1 MQAYEVHKTHG
12 GVRDCGRF
20 FLDLVGQFHRD
31 SVTVD
36 WHDRPRPIGRAVQ
49 ELIDAT
55 WDKQTRKA
63 HQTDRK
69 LFNGRLCRLIDCAS
83 PGQGLRLQLG
93 PVDFKTFL
101 GTNLTHAHLR
111 YEHGPDILGDA
122 LGVSAALQTD
132 DDFLLLGR
140 RSEHVY
146 YHPGRIHPIGGVVE
160 PPEAQGQA
168 PCPFGTMSEE
178 LHQELGLKA
187 GAIEEILCLG
197 LVRDKHIVQPE
208 LIFDV
213 KVRADVSELRAGAV
227 GAKDSMEHDELLHV
241 RDHPSS
247 VISFIEAN
255 AAEMTAVAQAALLL
269 HGLRHWGTGW
279 FASARGY
286 LRSMY

>member
-1 MQAYEVHKTHG
+1 MQAYEVHKTNG

-20 FLDLVGQFHRD
+20 FLDLVGQFPRD
-31 SVTVD
+31 CVTVS
-36 WHDRPRPIGRAVQ
+36 WQNRPRPIGQAVQ

-63 HQTDRK
+63 SQNDRK

-122 LGVSAALQTD
+122 LGVSAALQTAD
-132 DDFLLLGR
+132 NFLLLGR

-160 PPEAQGQA
+160 PPEAA
-168 PCPFGTMSEE
+168 NRTPCPFDSMTEE
-178 LHQELGLKA
+178 LEQELALAA
-187 GAIEEILCLG
+187 GAVDEMLCLG

-213 KVRADVSELRAGAV
+213 KVHADVAELRAGAV
-227 GAKDSMEHDELLHV
+227 GAKDRMEHAELLHV
-241 RDHPSS
+241 RNHPSS
-247 VISFIEAN
+247 VITFVEAN
-255 AAEMTAVAQAALLL
+255 ASEMTAVAQAALLL

-279 FASARGY
+279 FATARGY